1 MRKGCRVNIS
11 EDAKRFLYQFRHAAA
26 IEVAYGFAAFSMA
39 DQYRRPRRAA
49 SYFPLVAKTIDA
61 KWQIDHIARHAHPG
75 PMPDPAGQGAIL
87 CRHDLEFDLESKL
100 FQCKTM

>member
-1 MRKGCRVNIS
+1 MSSQYFGRRQAIFILIPSCRCHRSGVRIRCFFYGGSIS
-11 EDAKRFLYQFRHAAA
+11 ASGEGR
-26 IEVAYGFAAFSMA
+26 IVFSV
-39 DQYRRPRRAA
+39 DC
-49 SYFPLVAKTIDA
+49 KTIDA
-61 KWQIDHIARHAHPG
+61 KWQIDHIARHAHPR

>member
-39 DQYRRPRRAA
+39 DQYRRPGRAA

-61 KWQIDHIARHAHPG
+61 KWQIDHIARHAHPR

-87 CRHDLEFDLESKL
+87 CRHDLESKL

>member
-1 MRKGCRVNIS
+1 M
-11 EDAKRFLYQFRHAAA
+11 
-26 IEVAYGFAAFSMA
+26 
-39 DQYRRPRRAA
+39 
-49 SYFPLVAKTIDA
+49 VAKTIDA
-61 KWQIDHIARHAHPG
+61 KWQIDHIARHAHPR